1 MSNGNKIG
9 VICKTRNCKIEHMS
23 KKKKK
28 KTNTSTM
35 Y

>member
-28 KTNTSTM
+28 TNTSTM

>member
-1 MSNGNKIG
+1 MEIKIG

-23 KKKKK
+23 PKKKKK

>member
-1 MSNGNKIG
+1 MSNGNK
-9 VICKTRNCKIEHMS
+9 NWS
-23 KKKKK
+23 DLQNKKLQNRTHEQKKK